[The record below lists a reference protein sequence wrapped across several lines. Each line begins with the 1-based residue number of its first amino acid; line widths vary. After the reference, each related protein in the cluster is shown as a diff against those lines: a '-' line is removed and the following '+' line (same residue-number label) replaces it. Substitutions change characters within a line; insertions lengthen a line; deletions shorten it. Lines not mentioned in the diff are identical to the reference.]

1 MKIVVL
7 DGHAVNP
14 GDLSW
19 EPLKELGELEV
30 YERTPEEKI
39 MERAE
44 GADIILTN
52 KIEFTAERIAKLP
65 NLKYIGVQA
74 TGYNIVDIEAA
85 AEKGIIVTNVPAYS
99 TDSVAQFVFALTL
112 EIAHHVGEHNRV
124 VKAGKWSKA
133 EDFCF
138 WEYPLIELKGKSMG
152 IIGYGNIGQRTAE
165 IALAFGL
172 KVIVYD
178 RSPAKKIAAEDIM
191 TAQIEFLELE
201 ELYDKADIISL
212 HCPLTKETE
221 GLINQASISKMKDG
235 VIIIN
240 TARGG
245 LIVEE
250 DLKTALDN
258 GKVYGAAVDVLANE
272 PPSQDNPLLKSD
284 KTIIT
289 PHIAWASKE
298 TRQRLLDIVVE
309 NIKSFINGQPINQVN

>member
-19 EPLKELGELEV
+19 DDLRNLGEVEI

-52 KIEFTAERIAKLP
+52 KIEFTAERISQLP
-65 NLKYIGVQA
+65 ELKYIGVQA
-74 TGYNIVDIEAA
+74 TGYNIVDLEAA
-85 AEKGIIVTNVPAYS
+85 AKKNVVVTNVPAYS
-99 TDSVAQFVFALTL
+99 TDAVAQFVFALTL
-112 EIAHHVGEHNRV
+112 EIAHHVGEHNRA
-124 VKAGKWSKA
+124 VKAGKWCEA
-133 EDFCF
+133 DDFTF
-138 WEYPLIELKGKSMG
+138 WDYPLIELKGKTMG

-191 TAQIEFLELE
+191 TEEIEFLELE
-201 ELYDKADIISL
+201 ELYQRSDIVSL
-212 HCPLTKETE
+212 HCPLTDQTE
-221 GLINQASISKMKDG
+221 GMINNNSISQMKPG

-250 DLKTALDN
+250 DLKLALKE
-258 GKVYGAAVDVLANE
+258 GKVYGAAVDVLSAE
-272 PPSQDNPLLKSD
+272 PPKRDNPLLDSD

-289 PHIAWASKE
+289 PHIAWASQE
-298 TRQRLLDIVVE
+298 SRQRLLDIVVE
-309 NIKSFINGQPINQVN
+309 NVKSFINGQAINQVN